1 MKGKTSLTLIEQA
14 IMLLVLALA
23 AALCLRAFA
32 WADAHSKKN
41 SHRDRA
47 MTQLQSAAE
56 VLKAHHGDLSAAAE
70 ALGGQAEDSTWTIFW
85 NENWIQTQSPDA
97 FRLQVTPQDSETSF
111 LGRAL
116 LELRQQDG
124 TVLGS
129 LQIAWQ
135 EVQP

>member
-23 AALCLRAFA
+23 AALCLRAFV
-32 WADAHSKKN
+32 WADTYSKEN

-47 MTQLQSAAE
+47 MTQLQNAAE
-56 VLKAHHGDLSAAAE
+56 VLKANHGDLSAAAE
-70 ALGGQAEDSTWTIFW
+70 TLGGQAEEGVWTIFW
-85 NENWIQTQSPDA
+85 DENWVQSQSPDA
-97 FRLQVTPQDSETSF
+97 FRLQATPQDSETNF

-135 EVQP
+135 EVQS